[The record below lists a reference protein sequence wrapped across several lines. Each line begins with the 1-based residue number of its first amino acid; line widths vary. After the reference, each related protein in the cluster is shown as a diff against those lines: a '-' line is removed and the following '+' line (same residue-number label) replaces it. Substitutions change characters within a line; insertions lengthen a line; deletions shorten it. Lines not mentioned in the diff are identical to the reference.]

1 MSNWKTSIPS
11 LNAEFKTSIPRSKT
25 EQNNLTNTVGTIK
38 QSSIKAGFTR
48 KNRENHTHILGGTGS
63 GKSKLMEL
71 LIREDIQNNK
81 AGLMLIDPH
90 GTLYRDVLLFASH
103 RYPRLAERFVL
114 FNPSEQNGHTVGFN
128 PIITDS
134 HKIDYVIDNL
144 VLACLKAF
152 GQEDTVAT
160 PRITKWLINIF
171 YTLIVNQ
178 LTLLESAP
186 LLSTNPENTIRDL
199 LINNVS
205 NELVKE
211 DWGMFIHSNQ
221 NQKQNLI
228 EGAANRL
235 RKFLSSDIIRSIIGQ
250 KENSLNISD
259 AMEQGK
265 IILVNLHGKDSISR
279 ENTQLLGTLLVNE
292 VYRCAINRNDFDR
305 NLKPFYVYIDEF
317 AQFVTRDI
325 AYGLEETRKFK
336 VFFTLAHQHLAQLKK
351 DDEYL
356 YASVM
361 TNCKNKIVFGALSV
375 DDAKVMAEELNTGFL
390 DLKSV
395 KDEMY
400 RIRERHI
407 EETRKVV
414 TQSLT
419 ETEGSSWQ
427 DTEGVSE
434 GTSNTS
440 GNSESNTVGNSSGY
454 SSGYSSSYGDTK
466 GSNGGY
472 SYRNGYYSNGINSQS
487 NSNST
492 SSSYGSSHSD
502 SYSNSASQSSTYNE
516 SNSSSYSTNQSHSKG
531 GNSSIAKGESIAE
544 VPFHR
549 VEEVEELSSRSF
561 WSINELMHME
571 TGKIKN
577 QETANAYFKMGSQ
590 DPFQCEIKRVNNVH
604 FHPIISPRK
613 VKTFIEKSIEGN
625 KDCCLP
631 FTEAKKLYQK
641 RQELVFGQPL
651 LFDDYALISSSHCQV
666 KLQVQPVIDIEPV
679 NTKNTGFNDD

>member
-1 MSNWKTSIPS
+1 MSKWKTNIEP
-11 LNAEFKTSIPRSKT
+11 LKADYKTSLSSTTKQQDNI
-25 EQNNLTNTVGTIK
+25 TNTLGKIRS
-38 QSSIKAGFTR
+38 SSIKVGFTK

-71 LIREDIQNNK
+71 LIREDIQSNK

-103 RYPRLAERFVL
+103 RYPRLADRFVL
-114 FNPSEQNGHTVGFN
+114 FNPSEENGHTVGFN

-186 LLSTNPENTIRDL
+186 LLSTNKENEIRDL
-199 LINNVS
+199 LVNSIS

-211 DWGMFIHSNQ
+211 DWSMFIHSSQ
-221 NQKQNLI
+221 TQKQSLI

-250 KENSLNISD
+250 KDNSLNISD

-279 ENTQLLGTLLVNE
+279 ENSQLLGSLLVNE
-292 VYRCAINRNDFDR
+292 VYRCAINRDEFTR

-317 AQFVTRDI
+317 ARFVTRDI

-361 TNCKNKIVFGALSV
+361 TNCKNKIVFGSLSV

-395 KDEMY
+395 KDKMY

-414 TQSLT
+414 THSQT
-419 ETEGSSWQ
+419 ETEGNSWQ
-427 DTEGVSE
+427 DTEGISE
-434 GTSNTS
+434 GFSSTS
-440 GNSESNTVGNSSGY
+440 GTAESNTAGSSSGY
-454 SSGYSSSYGDTK
+454 SSGYSSSNSNTIG
-466 GSNGGY
+466 GSNNY
-472 SYRNGYYSNGINSQS
+472 SYRSGDYSNAVNSRS
-487 NSNST
+487 NSSST
-492 SSSYGSSHSD
+492 SYNSGSSHSD
-502 SYSNSASQSSTYNE
+502 NYSNSSSQSSSYNE
-516 SNSSSYSTNQSHSKG
+516 SNSSNHSSNQSHSKG
-531 GNSSIAKGESIAE
+531 GNSSVAKGESVAE

-549 VEEVEELSSRSF
+549 VEEVEELSSRNF
-561 WSINELMHME
+561 WSINELMYME
-571 TGKIKN
+571 TGNIKN
-577 QETANAYFKMGSQ
+577 QETANAYIKIGSKP
-590 DPFQCEIKRVNNVH
+590 PFQCEIKRLNEVH
-604 FHPIISPRK
+604 FHPTISAKKIRS
-613 VKTFIEKSIEGN
+613 FIEKSIEGN
-625 KDCCLP
+625 KDCCLAYS
-631 FTEAKKLYQK
+631 EAKMLYQK
-641 RQELVFGQPL
+641 RQELIFGQPL
-651 LFDDYALISSSHCQV
+651 VFDDYSLI
-666 KLQVQPVIDIEPV
+666 KNNGLQKRNEENLVIDVEPDE
-679 NTKNTGFNDD
+679 TENTGFNDD